1 MTDTQ
6 DVWEAVT
13 RRGEPL
19 GTLTLAIGYGNGED
33 GVGGGWW
40 HQPADPAVGILSS
53 GWVHECEAD
62 DGAFDPIKEG
72 PVIPVA
78 LETDGR
84 TVRRVFV
91 EQAEC
96 LCGARLLSLV
106 EESEPNWDA
115 IQAEQDR
122 AWADELIAEVAVDAA
137 RRPSDG
143 SRCWG
148 PWRHGP
154 GQAVMRQLRP

>member
-1 MTDTQ
+1 MIDTQ
-6 DVWEAVT
+6 AAWEAVT
-13 RRGEPL
+13 RRGSSL
-19 GTLTLAIGYGNGED
+19 GTVTLAIGYGKGED

-40 HQPADPAVGILSS
+40 HQGDDPAAGILSS

-72 PVIPVA
+72 PFVPVA

-106 EESEPNWDA
+106 EESEPDWEA
-115 IQAEQDR
+115 TQAEQDR
-122 AWADELIAEVAVDAA
+122 AWAEELLAETARDAA
-137 RRPSDG
+137 QQQFELDG
-143 SRCWG
+143 G
-148 PWRHGP
+148 
-154 GQAVMRQLRP
+154 V

>member
-1 MTDTQ
+1 MTDPQ
-6 DVWEAVT
+6 AAWEAVT
-13 RRGEPL
+13 RRGDSL
-19 GTLTLAIGYGNGED
+19 GIVTLAIGYGKGED

-40 HQPADPAVGILSS
+40 HQPADPAVGLLSG

-72 PVIPVA
+72 PVVPVA
-78 LETDGR
+78 LEADGR

-106 EESEPNWDA
+106 EESEPDWEA

-122 AWADELIAEVAVDAA
+122 AWAEELIAETARDAA
-137 RRPSDG
+137 QQQFELDG
-143 SRCWG
+143 G
-148 PWRHGP
+148 
-154 GQAVMRQLRP
+154 V